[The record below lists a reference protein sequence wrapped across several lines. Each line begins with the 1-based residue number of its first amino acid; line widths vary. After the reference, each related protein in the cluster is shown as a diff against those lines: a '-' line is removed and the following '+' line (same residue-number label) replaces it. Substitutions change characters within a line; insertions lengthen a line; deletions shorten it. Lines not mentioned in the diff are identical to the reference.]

1 MLRVS
6 KHAALLQA
14 FCVRAARG
22 AATVRAKN
30 GALREELG
38 AVIFELR
45 RTKVFRRVRPQ
56 THGLR
61 HDPGGQSLSRHKLR
75 GEVEE

>member
-1 MLRVS
+1 M
-6 KHAALLQA
+6 
-14 FCVRAARG
+14 RAARG

-45 RTKVFRRVRPQ
+45 RTKVFR
-56 THGLR
+56 GA
-61 HDPGGQSLSRHKLR
+61 SRKNLL
-75 GEVEE
+75 GSTV

>member
-1 MLRVS
+1 VLRVS

-14 FCVRAARG
+14 CCVRAARG

-38 AVIFELR
+38 AAQYVAA
-45 RTKVFRRVRPQ
+45 P
-56 THGLR
+56 
-61 HDPGGQSLSRHKLR
+61 
-75 GEVEE
+75 